1 MRAADVDGH
10 GGLGTRMSSDDEN
23 RKRPL
28 GGRAG
33 TTIVA
38 LSPFVALA
46 LYILVGTQGG
56 WGWGWLFFLLVP
68 VTAIIVYGPPGRSP
82 R

>member
-1 MRAADVDGH
+1 
-10 GGLGTRMSSDDEN
+10 MSTGEGN
-23 RKRPL
+23 RNGPL

-33 TTIVA
+33 VTAVA

-46 LYILVGTQGG
+46 LYILLGTQGG

-68 VTAIIVYGPPGRSP
+68 VTAIIVYGPSGRGSG

>member
-1 MRAADVDGH
+1 MTA
-10 GGLGTRMSSDDEN
+10 DDEN
-23 RKRPL
+23 RNGPL

-33 TTIVA
+33 ITAVA

-46 LYILVGTQGG
+46 LYILVGSQGG

-68 VTAIIVYGPPGRSP
+68 VTAIIVYGPPGRNS
-82 R
+82 RR